1 MWKYGDN
8 QSERFPLARSQVE
21 CFDKRIFCIVEAGKA
36 IGYVSSAVRTK
47 LFSTYSFSCPLV

>member
-1 MWKYGDN
+1 VENYGDN
-8 QSERFPLARSQVE
+8 QSERFPLARSQE
-21 CFDKRIFCIVEAGKA
+21 EYFDKKYFAS